1 MPSVHRASVRTIGFV
16 PRHCRKCQ
24 ALAGAS
30 HASPSKGRQGGQAG
44 QGTDPAGP
52 PAGAGRAPDGAE
64 GTPVCLCCRAGLPN
78 LALSQSKAERLGG
91 LIGGDE
97 DAAEQVTVL
106 QMRPQSCRGGGGSH
120 RRHVPRRGTTCC
132 LFCFGQQLRFRGPI
146 LPKPPSSGLI
156 WPKAPAPLHGPRT
169 LKAALG
175 WSLPVRERAK

>member
-1 MPSVHRASVRTIGFV
+1 MTPEDAGKATESHALTVRMRRQVPSVHRASVRTIGFV

-64 GTPVCLCCRAGLPN
+64 GTPISLCCHAGLPN

-106 QMRPQSCRGGGGSH
+106 QMRLQSCRGEAEATGG
-120 RRHVPRRGTTCC
+120 TCPAV
-132 LFCFGQQLRFRGPI
+132 GQRAA
-146 LPKPPSSGLI
+146 SS
-156 WPKAPAPLHGPRT
+156 
-169 LKAALG
+169 ALASSSVLG
-175 WSLPVRERAK
+175 DPYSPNLLVLV